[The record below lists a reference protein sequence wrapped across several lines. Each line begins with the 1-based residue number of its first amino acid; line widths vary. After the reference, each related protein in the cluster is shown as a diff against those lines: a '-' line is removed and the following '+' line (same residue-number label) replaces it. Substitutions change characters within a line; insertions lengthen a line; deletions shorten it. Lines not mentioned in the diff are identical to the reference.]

1 MKFFNFLIFLIFPF
15 IFYAQFQITPPNG
28 WMDYSSGKEEMLNR
42 INVWGSNLTDA
53 IIENSDL
60 NLKNFT
66 ELKYYTKYDIYDP
79 KSYRSIPSI
88 RVYLLKNYMNK
99 SLNELKEYY
108 LKDWELMEKKEL
120 GHKNVNIIEASIIK
134 INNKE
139 AIKFRTTF
147 EFINPYLEI
156 KEKHRSRIYYFFISE
171 NYYLQISMNDTEY
184 DKCDM
189 TFDRVLNKIKF

>member
-1 MKFFNFLIFLIFPF
+1 MKVFNFLIFLIFPF
-15 IFYAQFQITPPNG
+15 IFYAQFQINPPNG
-28 WMDYSSGKEEMLNR
+28 WMDYSSGNEEMANR
-42 INVWGSNLTDA
+42 ITFWGSKLTDA

-60 NLKNFT
+60 NLKNFS
-66 ELKYYTKYDIYDP
+66 ELKYYTKYDMYSS
-79 KSYRSIPSI
+79 KSKRSMPSI

-108 LKDWELMEKKEL
+108 LNDWKLMENKGIGYE
-120 GHKNVNIIEASIIK
+120 NVNIIESNIIK

-139 AIKFRTTF
+139 GIKFRTTF

-171 NYYLQISMNDTEY
+171 NYYLQITMNDKEY